1 VSLTVRP
8 DVHSTAEQAGLS
20 GVITESRP
28 GSRLVGAASR
38 YASRA
43 LRVRGTMQT
52 RFAMG
57 NGSKGLAA
65 LARTSALLYLAIVF
79 DHVTEAG
86 STGRPIHCQSRGA
99 AIGPAVVDDGLW
111 RSQTLG
117 AACDTAAAAVLLTA
131 LVAANRMANP
141 GSRVATT

>member
-1 VSLTVRP
+1 VSLSVRP

-28 GSRLVGAASR
+28 GSRLVDAASR

-65 LARTSALLYLAIVF
+65 LARSSALLYLAIVF
-79 DHVTEAG
+79 DHVTEAVQ
-86 STGRPIHCQSRGA
+86 PA
-99 AIGPAVVDDGLW
+99 APFIV
-111 RSQTLG
+111 
-117 AACDTAAAAVLLTA
+117 
-131 LVAANRMANP
+131 NP
-141 GSRVATT
+141 GVRRSSPPWSTTGSGEVRHSVRHAIPSPRLCC